1 MFSSLISKLFNDLPS
16 NFGYIIG
23 EKVKG
28 EDYSIWTHYRGYRKN
43 KPEQTCSVFV
53 FDKTQSSVGEDVLG
67 FISLETA
74 KKLAK
79 NQFQK
84 CKSLIHPCILK
95 VYDTLEVP
103 NSYYII
109 TEPCVSLY
117 SLSININHSFV
128 TYNDDSRESEYE
140 IGFPKDCISG
150 LYEIIK
156 GLKFLHND
164 GRLLHGNI
172 SPLSV
177 YVNFE
182 GSWKLGGF
190 ENSILLSDT
199 SSYYMD
205 EISKQSTAYNI
216 MGWKFAR
223 VSRNPKSLDIWNLG
237 CLIYWSYQVSSNLN
251 PSDIYSNVVVQS
263 KIMQRK
269 GVIESLKLPYV
280 NGDILSIEDDLIPHW
295 LYDWLSDLLTCMNT
309 NREIDI
315 ESGLSLINNN
325 SPFVELMNQLN
336 DFMLKSS
343 EDKQIFCTQ
352 YLPHLLTSIKVHGDS
367 STNIIITQRIL
378 EKLLINFSQ
387 CTPSVFPLVLTLMEP
402 FKDAKTCPRFILKS
416 FYTVTKFLL
425 CQNDRSIRYTLLKNI
440 SKYERFL
447 LKEIFQSCIESIL
460 VGFQDTT
467 NVIRETTLQSMI
479 VIIPLLLKEDT
490 EKSYSVEDDSQMLKG
505 PNSKPNASNDF
516 MYSIKEGWKK
526 NSAALL
532 NAFGGNCGSQI
543 AVDKLVCAMF
553 GLSKDPEAIIRSNT
567 VICFAKLMNVLPEQY
582 HATILNKVY
591 LSTIK
596 DPFPICRKAVIQALL
611 STINFY
617 SPSVITQQI
626 LPNVSTNG
634 FIEGQPEIMEISLTL
649 IKSVT
654 NILTPYIE
662 EQIKLKQEQDRIRM
676 EEEKL
681 AFQKQPRPDDGIN
694 NSNNNNNDNIT
705 QSSSNIFDQQS
716 ANLQNKHIS
725 NSNLILDKNSNLPK
739 NRETPAIR
747 DNYVSANSKL
757 HAHVQN
763 LQSKSNCNAGMEIGT
778 FVIGGNS
785 SEKKDVDWNDFESD
799 LFDFSVS
806 SDHNNG
812 NKSVSSKSNILE
824 EGSLRMNSNVGSMN
838 LGSYSRNI
846 TSHQSEPSGVINL
859 SYNSAGNNNKKEIMD
874 SLPLITGDQFST
886 GKISKVEK
894 IPGKKLSTKLDLDS
908 DDFWKEFE

>member
-16 NFGYIIG
+16 NFGYTIG

-53 FDKTQSSVGEDVLG
+53 FDKTQNSGNENVLG
-67 FISLETA
+67 FIPFETA

-117 SLSININHSFV
+117 NLSVNINHSFV
-128 TYNDDSRESEYE
+128 TYDDNSKESEYE

-164 GRLLHGNI
+164 GKLLHGNI
-172 SPLSV
+172 SPLTI
-177 YVNFE
+177 YLNFE

-190 ENSILLSDT
+190 ENAIFLSDT

-205 EISKQSTAYNI
+205 DISKQSTAYNI

-223 VSRNPKSLDIWNLG
+223 VSRNPKSLDLWNLG

-251 PSDIYSNVVVQS
+251 PSDIYSNIANQS

-269 GVIESLKLPYV
+269 GFIESLKLPYM
-280 NGDILSIEDDLIPHW
+280 NGDVLTIENDLIPRW
-295 LYDWLSDLLTCMNT
+295 LHDWLSELLTCMNT

-315 ESGLSLINNN
+315 ENGLSLINNN

-336 DFMLKSS
+336 DFMLKSP

-352 YLPHLLTSIKVHGDS
+352 YLPHLLTSIKAHGDS
-367 STNIIITQRIL
+367 STNIIIIQRIL

-402 FKDAKTCPRFILKS
+402 FKDATTCPKFILKS

-479 VIIPLLLKEDT
+479 VIIPILLKEDT
-490 EKSYSVEDDSQMLKG
+490 EKSCSIEDDGQILKNQ
-505 PNSKPNASNDF
+505 NSKSNTSNDF

-532 NAFGGNCGSQI
+532 NAFGGNSGSQI

-553 GLSKDPEAIIRSNT
+553 VLSKDPEVIIRSNT

-596 DPFPICRKAVIQALL
+596 DPFPICRKAAIQALL
-611 STINFY
+611 STIHFY
-617 SPSVITQQI
+617 SPTIITQQI
-626 LPNVSTNG
+626 LPSVSANG
-634 FIEGQPEIMEISLTL
+634 FMEGQPEIMEISLTL
-649 IKSVT
+649 IKNVT
-654 NILTPYIE
+654 NILAPYIE
-662 EQIKLKQEQDRIRM
+662 EQIRLKQEQDRIRL

-681 AFQKQPRPDDGIN
+681 ASQKEPKPNTGI
-694 NSNNNNNDNIT
+694 NSNNNNNNNNNIT
-705 QSSSNIFDQQS
+705 QSSSNVFDQQS

-725 NSNLILDKNSNLPK
+725 NSNFTLEKNNLPK
-739 NRETPAIR
+739 TKETPAI
-747 DNYVSANSKL
+747 NNSYVSANNKM
-757 HAHVQN
+757 HAHAQN
-763 LQSKSNCNAGMEIGT
+763 LQSKSAYDTGMGIG
-778 FVIGGNS
+778 IPAAGGNS
-785 SEKKDVDWNDFESD
+785 NDKKDVDWNDFESD
-799 LFDFSVS
+799 LFDFSIS
-806 SDHNNG
+806 NDHNNG
-812 NKSVSSKSNILE
+812 NKSVSSNPNVIESDNSRVKSNF
-824 EGSLRMNSNVGSMN
+824 GSLN
-838 LGSYSRNI
+838 LGSNSRNNI
-846 TSHQSEPSGVINL
+846 LHQSEPTGVTNL
-859 SYNSAGNNNKKEIMD
+859 PSYSASNDRKKEIMD
-874 SLPLITGDQFST
+874 NLPLITDQFST
-886 GKISKVEK
+886 SRNSKVER